1 MIKDIVPKIAMKDSP
16 QTISPQTGASAI
28 MDDTVYTMD
37 DDEVMMG
44 GQVTIYSGIRA
55 SVAIPVI
62 RASAPKRR

>member
-1 MIKDIVPKIAMKDSP
+1 MIKNVVPKVVMKDRP
-16 QTISPQTGASAI
+16 LTTSPQTGAAAI

-55 SVAIPVI
+55 SVDIPVI
-62 RASAPKRR
+62 RASTPKRR

>member
-1 MIKDIVPKIAMKDSP
+1 MIKNVVPKVVMKDSP
-16 QTISPQTGASAI
+16 QTTSPQTGAVAI

-44 GQVTIYSGIRA
+44 GQVTIYSGTRA
-55 SVAIPVI
+55 SVVVPVI